1 MDLIPFLIFKTESG
15 QVEFAQWR
23 TQGGDAALAVFQDR
37 AKAEAFIQVSSLSDA
52 WMVMQPALPM
62 LQSIFKAMIQ
72 AGVLFAVL
80 DPDDKSARTVYNLVE
95 VVAAADSWFSTQ
107 NGNK

>member
-1 MDLIPFLIFKTESG
+1 
-15 QVEFAQWR
+15 
-23 TQGGDAALAVFQDR
+23 
-37 AKAEAFIQVSSLSDA
+37 
-52 WMVMQPALPM
+52 
-62 LQSIFKAMIQ
+62 
-72 AGVLFAVL
+72 L

>member
-1 MDLIPFLIFKTESG
+1 MDLIPFLIFKAESG
-15 QVEFAQWR
+15 QAEFAQWR
-23 TQGGDAALAVFQDR
+23 TQAGDSALAVFQDR
-37 AKAEAFIQVSSLSDA
+37 AKAEAFMKVSFLSEG

-80 DPDDKSARTVYNLVE
+80 DPDEKSARTVYNLVE

-107 NGNK
+107 NGNN